1 MNAIK
6 IYRVAHCLRLKGI
19 PVIPRLL
26 KYTMFLLYNSIIPP
40 ECDIGKGSYFGHRGI
55 GVVLHPGA
63 KIGARVLIGQG
74 ITVGGTM
81 GAGPPTIGDDVWIGP
96 GARILGD
103 ISIGNNSV
111 IGANAVVT
119 KSFPANSV
127 VGGVPARLLKTI
139 GVGQLDTSSGTL
151 QPLQ

>member
-1 MNAIK
+1 
-6 IYRVAHCLRLKGI
+6 
-19 PVIPRLL
+19 
-26 KYTMFLLYNSIIPP
+26 
-40 ECDIGKGSYFGHRGI
+40 
-55 GVVLHPGA
+55 
-63 KIGARVLIGQG
+63 
-74 ITVGGTM
+74 M